1 MRLNFEYPFYLKLSC
16 VLVSIVIMGYLGI
29 LGQNVIV
36 PIILGL
42 LFSTLLV
49 PFCGFLERKWR
60 FPRALAAIVAT
71 ILFTSVI
78 VLVLY
83 LLAMQMTKLADDW
96 PAFQQ
101 QLIDSFSS
109 LQLWVQDHFGIE
121 QNSQLNYLTE
131 TASKSLSAGTDIL
144 GKTLSSISSVIM
156 LIVFTFLYTLF
167 LLLYRRHLVKF
178 LVIVFRDKHQHVVLD
193 VVIQIQVM
201 VKRYLI
207 GLLLQMIIVTV
218 LTFIAYTI
226 IGVKYNFM
234 LAILTGVLNVLPY
247 IGIFIAL
254 VVGVIITFATTS
266 ASHVLLVVL
275 AMVVIHA
282 IDGNLI
288 MPKVVGSKVKLNS
301 LVVILGLVIGEMTW
315 GISGMLLTIPVL
327 AIMKIVF
334 DRVEDLR
341 PWGFLLGEEDNE
353 SPLFN
358 KTITK
363 IFKTPE
369 KVTDKDDKDNEDES
383 SDSNT

>member
-1 MRLNFEYPFYLKLSC
+1 MRLKSELPFYLKLSC
-16 VLVSIVIMGYLGI
+16 VLISIVILGYLSI
-29 LGQNVIV
+29 LGQNVLV

-49 PFCGFLERKWR
+49 PFCGFLEKKLR
-60 FPRALAAIVAT
+60 FPRSLAAIVAT
-71 ILFTSVI
+71 VLFTGIIILVI
-78 VLVLY
+78 Y

-101 QLIDSFSS
+101 QLLDSFTS

-121 QNSQLNYLTE
+121 QNSQLNYITE
-131 TASKSLSAGTDIL
+131 TASKSISTGTDML
-144 GKTLSSISSVIM
+144 AKMLSSISSVIM
-156 LIVFTFLYTLF
+156 LLVFTFLYTLF

-178 LVIVFRDKHQHVVLD
+178 LVIVFRDKHQDVVLD
-193 VVIQIQVM
+193 VIIQIQVM

-207 GLLLQMIIVTV
+207 GLLLQMVIVTV
-218 LTFIAYTI
+218 LAFVAYTI

-234 LAILTGVLNVLPY
+234 LAILTGVLNILPY
-247 IGIFIAL
+247 IGIFMAL
-254 VVGVIITFATTS
+254 VIGVIITFATTS
-266 ASHVLLVVL
+266 ASHVLLVV
-275 AMVVIHA
+275 AAIVVIHA

-334 DRVEDLR
+334 DRVQDLR
-341 PWGFLLGEEDNE
+341 PWGFLLGEEENE
-353 SPLFN
+353 TPLFN

-363 IFKTPE
+363 IFKNQE
-369 KVTDKDDKDNEDES
+369 KDTDDESDITDETKDDN
-383 SDSNT
+383 

>member
-1 MRLNFEYPFYLKLSC
+1 MRLKSELPFYLKLSC
-16 VLVSIVIMGYLGI
+16 VLISIVILGYLSV
-29 LGQNVIV
+29 LGQNVLV

-49 PFCGFLERKWR
+49 PFCGFLEKKLR
-60 FPRALAAIVAT
+60 FPRSLAAIVAT
-71 ILFTSVI
+71 VLFTGIIILVI
-78 VLVLY
+78 Y

-101 QLIDSFSS
+101 QLLDSFTS

-121 QNSQLNYLTE
+121 QNSQLNYITE
-131 TASKSLSAGTDIL
+131 TASKSISTGTDML
-144 GKTLSSISSVIM
+144 AKMLSSISSVIM
-156 LIVFTFLYTLF
+156 LLIFTFLYTLF

-178 LVIVFRDKHQHVVLD
+178 LVIVFRDKHQDVVLD
-193 VVIQIQVM
+193 VIIQIQVM

-207 GLLLQMIIVTV
+207 GLLLQMVIVTV
-218 LTFIAYTI
+218 LAFIAYSI

-234 LAILTGVLNVLPY
+234 LAILTGVLNILPY
-247 IGIFIAL
+247 IGIFMAL
-254 VVGVIITFATTS
+254 VIGVIITFATTS
-266 ASHVLLVVL
+266 ASHVLLVVV
-275 AMVVIHA
+275 AIVVIHA

-334 DRVEDLR
+334 DRVQDLR
-341 PWGFLLGEEDNE
+341 PWGFLLGEEENE
-353 SPLFN
+353 TPLFN

-363 IFKTPE
+363 IFKNQE
-369 KVTDKDDKDNEDES
+369 KDTDDDSDIADDIKDDK
-383 SDSNT
+383 

>member
-1 MRLNFEYPFYLKLSC
+1 MRLKFEYPFYLKLAC
-16 VLVSIVIMGYLGI
+16 VLISIVVLGYLGI
-29 LGQNVIV
+29 VGQNVIV
-36 PIILGL
+36 PIVLGL
-42 LFSTLLV
+42 LFATLLV
-49 PFCGFLERKWR
+49 PFCSFLERKCR

-71 ILFTSVI
+71 VLFTGLI

-109 LQLWVQDHFGIE
+109 LQLWVQEQFGIE
-121 QNSQLNYLTE
+121 QNSQLDYITQ
-131 TASKSLSAGTDIL
+131 TASKSISTGTDIL
-144 GKTLSSISSVIM
+144 GKALSSISGVIM
-156 LIVFTFLYTLF
+156 LLVFTFLYTLF

-178 LVIVFRDKHQHVVLD
+178 LVLAFRDKHQHLVLD
-193 VVIQIQVM
+193 VVVQVQVM
-201 VKRYLI
+201 VKRYLV
-207 GLLLQMIIVTV
+207 GLLLQMVIVTV
-218 LTFIAYTI
+218 LALIAYSI

-247 IGIFIAL
+247 IGIFMAL
-254 VVGVIITFATTS
+254 VIGVIITFATTS
-266 ASHVLLVVL
+266 ASHVLFVVI
-275 AMVVIHA
+275 AIVVIHA

-315 GISGMLLTIPVL
+315 GISGMLLTIPIL
-327 AIMKIVF
+327 AILKIVF

-358 KTITK
+358 KAITK
-363 IFKTPE
+363 IFKNQEKAGEDDNCPDDSPPTP
-369 KVTDKDDKDNEDES
+369 
-383 SDSNT
+383 

>member
-1 MRLNFEYPFYLKLSC
+1 MRLNFEFPFYLKLAC
-16 VLVSIVIMGYLGI
+16 VLISIVIMGYLGI

-49 PFCGFLERKWR
+49 PFCSFLERKLR
-60 FPRALAAIVAT
+60 LPRAVAAIVAT
-71 ILFTSVI
+71 VLFTSVI

-101 QLIDSFSS
+101 QLIDSFYS
-109 LQLWVQDHFGIE
+109 LQQWVQDRFGIE
-121 QNSQLNYLTE
+121 QNSQLNYITE
-131 TASKSLSAGTDIL
+131 TASKSISAGTDIL

-178 LVIVFRDKHQHVVLD
+178 LVLVFRDKHQHVVLD

-201 VKRYLI
+201 VKKYLI
-207 GLLLQMIIVTV
+207 GLLLQMVIVTIMA
-218 LTFIAYTI
+218 FIAYTI

-247 IGIFIAL
+247 IGIFMAL
-254 VVGVIITFATTS
+254 VVGVVITFATTS
-266 ASHVLLVVL
+266 ASHVLFVVI
-275 AMVVIHA
+275 AIIVIHA

-334 DRVEDLR
+334 DRVDDLR

-358 KTITK
+358 KAITK
-363 IFKTPE
+363 IFKSQDREVNDEDPNTAE
-369 KVTDKDDKDNEDES
+369 DKHDLKS
-383 SDSNT
+383 